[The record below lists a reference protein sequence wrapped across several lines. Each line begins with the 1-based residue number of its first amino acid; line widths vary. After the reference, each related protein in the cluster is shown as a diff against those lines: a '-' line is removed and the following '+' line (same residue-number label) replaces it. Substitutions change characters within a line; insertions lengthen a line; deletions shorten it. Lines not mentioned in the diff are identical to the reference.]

1 MNNENSTPNGS
12 FSENFENEARYK
24 EVDNEMLDLIRE
36 AKARPLPKSTKTL
49 VVITVFALIF
59 TGGAYFGKMKAN
71 PSTSTGL
78 SLAGI
83 GGQNALG
90 GAAAGGG
97 GRTRGGGGAVGGG
110 GGAVGVTGQRG
121 VTAVAPEVVI
131 NLPDDV
137 VGTVISIS
145 AKEIVIE
152 TLTGEKQT
160 FPITTTTKVRESNK
174 ILLTSLKA
182 GDIVTIKPETDKSAK
197 TVTVVK

>member
-1 MNNENSTPNGS
+1 MNNENSTPSGS
-12 FSENFENEARYK
+12 LPENFENEARYK

-83 GGQNALG
+83 GGPNALG
-90 GAAAGGG
+90 GAAAGAG
-97 GRTRGGGGAVGGG
+97 GRTRGGGGGGGGG
-110 GGAVGVTGQRG
+110 GGAGVTGQRG
-121 VTAVAPEVVI
+121 VTEVAPEVVI

-152 TLTGEKQT
+152 TLTGERQT

-174 ILLTSLKA
+174 ISLPSLKT